1 MSLLLSEQ
9 EMIGNRP
16 SMILEFLGQM
26 QTFTQVTSAVLQLAV
41 LFAYFLI
48 TPRSNYFQ
56 VIIKYMAG
64 HSGVTK
70 VLF

>member
-1 MSLLLSEQ
+1 
-9 EMIGNRP
+9 MISNRP

-26 QTFTQVTSAVLQLAV
+26 QTFAQVTSAVVQLSV

-48 TPRSNYFQ
+48 APRSNYFQ

-64 HSGVTK
+64 HSGATK
-70 VLF
+70 ILF